1 MARFEEAALLLDRAH
16 EDLLALRNM
25 LDMKEFSDSVFG
37 FHAQQAV
44 EKAAKAWLIIRDIDV
59 GRTHDLRLLLLK
71 LGGAGLIVSVDW
83 QDLADLNDF
92 AVQYRYGAPPDD
104 APLSRLGLLGRGE
117 RFVHD
122 AESAIHVDVSK
133 P

>member
-1 MARFEEAALLLDRAH
+1 MAKSDESALLLERAH

-25 LDMKEFSDSVFG
+25 LDLKAFSDSVFG

-44 EKAAKAWLIIRDIDV
+44 EKAAKAWLIARDVDV
-59 GRTHDLRLLLLK
+59 GRTHDLRLLLVK
-71 LGGAGLIVSVDW
+71 LGGAALIESTEW

-104 APLSRLGLLGRGE
+104 APLSRLGLLGRVE

-122 AESAIHVDVSK
+122 AESAIHADVGK